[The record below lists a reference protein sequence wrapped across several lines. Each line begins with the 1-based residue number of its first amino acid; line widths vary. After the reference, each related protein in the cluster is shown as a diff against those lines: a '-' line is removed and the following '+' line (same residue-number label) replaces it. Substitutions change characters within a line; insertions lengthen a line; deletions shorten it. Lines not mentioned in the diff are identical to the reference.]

1 MKVLHKLVIGA
12 LMLMVGLAG
21 STIWAGTWIAIMSEQ
36 GAIEAVRLGYH
47 VWPGNLAQFTLG
59 AFSVLFIVGGLF
71 LLTHKKGPRELPCQH
86 AESIFLAMVITRSKL
101 FALVIA
107 FGYVTAAIV
116 MSAWDAKG
124 VGGVCLVSI
133 VPLALIWFPDE
144 ISAYCSPDIRF
155 GIEGFNSPTPPV
167 MVSVVG
173 WLGLVGFVPLL
184 AYLLS

>member
-1 MKVLHKLVIGA
+1 
-12 LMLMVGLAG
+12 VG
-21 STIWAGTWIAIMSEQ
+21 SQKITTTETVS
-36 GAIEAVRLGYH
+36 
-47 VWPGNLAQFTLG
+47 
-59 AFSVLFIVGGLF
+59 
-71 LLTHKKGPRELPCQH
+71 LPD
-86 AESIFLAMVITRSKL
+86 LRMVITRSKI

-107 FGYVTAAIV
+107 LGYVTAAIA